1 MHPGVS
7 FGGGPISFRSGSL
20 PKPSSSNSQDV
31 AKGDVGMRPQTSFV
45 IPSGSKHPVNENVD
59 NLVEVFEVCHDWNDS
74 TTPRG
79 HDRDK

>member
-1 MHPGVS
+1 
-7 FGGGPISFRSGSL
+7 
-20 PKPSSSNSQDV
+20 
-31 AKGDVGMRPQTSFV
+31 MRPQTSFV